1 LRGSIIGY
9 MMILEIVR
17 YGHPAL
23 RAKGRRV
30 DKIDA
35 RIRALAHDMLET
47 MHDAEGVGLAA
58 QQVGMPVQL
67 CVIDVT
73 EVKDR
78 PSVLRVAGV
87 PVEIEAHMPLVL
99 INPEVE
105 TFGKP
110 QTGVEGCLSF
120 PGVRTDVTRPD
131 GVRVKAQTLDES
143 MLEFEAGGLLARAI
157 QHEHDHLQGIL
168 FIDRVSALERRR
180 IESEIRGEPNRAS
193 V

>member
-1 LRGSIIGY
+1 

-131 GVRVKAQTLDES
+131 GIRVKAQTLDES

>member
-1 LRGSIIGY
+1 LHRNIMGY
-9 MMILEIVR
+9 VMILEIVQ

-23 RAKGRRV
+23 RAKGRRIE
-30 DKIDA
+30 KIDA

-73 EVKDR
+73 GVKDR
-78 PSVLRVAGV
+78 PSVLAIAGN

-131 GVRVKAQTLDES
+131 GVRVRAQTLDGNI
-143 MLEFEAGGLLARAI
+143 LEFEAGGLLARAI

-193 V
+193 I